1 MKVVF
6 PLLLILLFNNA
17 FSSKAGREFYQEFLR
32 VTFKDDMK
40 DDLSEQCFGNLFD
53 YYFLVFKMSYH
64 QNDFVTLLTSFENI
78 IYDSIFLNCRVKAI
92 KNILENIN
100 VNLTSSQLTSLLYS
114 NAFKLG
120 KILFYDLFSK
130 NITGASLG
138 RVVGKIYNIFRKNYT
153 EPEEKEEPV
162 NEIAEKAPLN
172 ADDYFGLIEGLFLGM
187 KKEEDGKESL
197 CYKDVMKGK
206 DEIMKHVKKGMKG
219 VEEGKTVGKMVRTIL
234 FNLMTVE
241 GLVLD
246 CNLLTL
252 GGSVI
257 AKLTSMKELTVL
269 GDKILKNLKDYI
281 KILEKIF
288 SSLIA
293 YDLKNLGFYFGK
305 LISAIFDFYVK

>member
-6 PLLLILLFNNA
+6 PLLLILIFNNA
-17 FSSKAGREFYQEFLR
+17 FCSISGREFYQEFLR
-32 VTFKDDMK
+32 TTFKDEVK

-53 YYFLVFKMSYH
+53 YYLLVFKMSYH
-64 QNDFVTLLTSFENI
+64 QNDFVTLITSFENI
-78 IYDSIFLNCRVKAI
+78 FYDSVFLNCRVKAL

-100 VNLTSSQLTSLLYS
+100 VNLTSSQITSLLYS

-120 KILFYDLFSK
+120 KIFFYDLFSK

-153 EPEEKEEPV
+153 ETEEEETLD
-162 NEIAEKAPLN
+162 EIEDKKPLN
-172 ADDYFGLIEGLFLGM
+172 IEDYFGLIEGLFLGM

-206 DEIMKHVKKGMKG
+206 DEIMNHIKKGMKG
-219 VEEGKTVGKMVRTIL
+219 VEEGKAVGKMIRTIL

-257 AKLTSMKELTVL
+257 AKLTSMKELMVL
-269 GDKILKNLKDYI
+269 GDKILKNLGDYI
-281 KILEKIF
+281 HIFQKIF
-288 SSLIA
+288 NSFIA
-293 YDLKNLGFYFGK
+293 YDLKNLGIYIGK

>member
-17 FSSKAGREFYQEFLR
+17 FCSKAGRDFYQEFLR
-32 VTFKDDMK
+32 TTFKDEVK

-53 YYFLVFKMSYH
+53 YYLLIFKMSYH
-64 QNDFVTLLTSFENI
+64 QNDFMTLLTSFENI
-78 IYDSIFLNCRVKAI
+78 VYDSIFLNCRVKAI

-100 VNLTSSQLTSLLYS
+100 TNLTSSQLTSLLYS

-120 KILFYDLFSK
+120 KIFFYDLLSK
-130 NITGASLG
+130 NLTGASLG
-138 RVVGKIYNIFRKNYT
+138 RVVGKIYNIFRINYT
-153 EPEEKEEPV
+153 EPEEEPSK
-162 NEIAEKAPLN
+162 EIADKAPLN
-172 ADDYFGLIEGLFLGM
+172 VEDYFGLIEGLFLGM

-206 DEIMKHVKKGMKG
+206 DEIMNHVKKGMKG
-219 VEEGKTVGKMVRTIL
+219 VEEGKAVGKMIRTIL

-257 AKLTSMKELTVL
+257 AKLTSMKELMVL
-269 GDKILKNLKDYI
+269 GDKILKSWKDYVQI
-281 KILEKIF
+281 FEKIINSF
-288 SSLIA
+288 IA
-293 YDLKNLGFYFGK
+293 YDLKNLGIYFGK